1 VRRDRTAP
9 TIPFLGRDPEGV
21 VHEPEMVNPM
31 ARRDEL
37 VNVTDI
43 NIEEEMRE
51 SFMTFAMS
59 VIIARALPDV
69 RDGLKPAQRRILY
82 AMHDLNLTPGAQ
94 FRKCAKIA
102 GDTSGN
108 YHPHGQEVVYP
119 TLARLAQEWN
129 MRYALVDG
137 HGNFGSVDGDPP
149 AAMRYTEARM
159 SVFGA
164 EMLADIDQD
173 TVDFIQNYDQTR
185 TEPTV
190 LPGSFPNLL
199 CNGGSGIAVGMATN
213 LPPHNLGEVVD
224 ACALLID
231 DPEATL
237 DEIMKVLPGPDFPT
251 GALILGT
258 SGIREAYEKGRGSI
272 RMQARAVIE
281 PMDGGKSAILITE
294 LPYQVNKA
302 TLVEQ
307 IAGLVNE
314 KRIEGIS
321 GLRDESD
328 RKGMRIVVELKREAN
343 SHVVLNQLYKH
354 TRMRSGFPVNAVG
367 LIPEFAAARTDEA
380 VPLVPRTLGIKE
392 LISHFLDHRREVVVL
407 RCQYQLDRAQ
417 ARAHILEGY
426 RIALKNLD
434 AVIKIIRQAESP
446 PAAREK
452 LMKRF
457 KLSERQAQAILE
469 LMLQRLTSLERQ
481 KIDEE
486 YREVIKTIGRLED
499 ILGKRLSD
507 LVGADERLTATREWL
522 RKHPWQP
529 RKVMQIVKNEL
540 QDLKAKRGDER
551 RTEIRL
557 EEAQDISVED
567 LIAEEDMVVTMTRDG
582 YVKRLPVATYRTQGR
597 GGKGVTGLT
606 RKEEDVVDH
615 LFVASTHTT
624 ILFFTNRGKVYRLRA
639 HEIPQASRQARGT
652 AAVNLIQIDPGE
664 RVTTVRAVRQFPED
678 RFLFMATRRGV
689 VKKTRLSEYD
699 TRLKGGII
707 ALRLQKGDE
716 LEWVAETDGKQD
728 IALVTEKGQS
738 IRFSEDQV
746 RPMGRVAAGVRGI
759 RLRKGDSVIGMGVLR
774 KGADLLVAS
783 RLGYGK
789 RTALTEY
796 RRQGRGGSG
805 IKTLAITRRNGP
817 IVGMRIVD
825 EDDDLLIITTGGQII
840 RQRVRNIRRIGRST
854 QGVRLIR
861 LAKGDKVASIARV
874 VRQEE
879 G

>member
-1 VRRDRTAP
+1 MPRS
-9 TIPFLGRDPEGV
+9 PE
-21 VHEPEMVNPM
+21 
-31 ARRDEL
+31 ATR
-37 VNVTDI
+37 VTDI
-43 NIEEEMRE
+43 DIEEEMRD

-94 FRKCAKIA
+94 HRKCAKIA

-119 TLARLAQEWN
+119 TLARLAQDWS
-129 MRYALVDG
+129 MRYPLVDG

-159 SVFGA
+159 SAYGA
-164 EMLADIDQD
+164 EMLADIERE
-173 TVDFIQNYDQTR
+173 TVDFVPNYDQTR
-185 TEPTV
+185 HEPTV
-190 LPGSFPNLL
+190 LPGRLPNLL

-224 ACALLID
+224 ACALLVD
-231 DPEATL
+231 DPDATTA
-237 DEIMKVLPGPDFPT
+237 DIIKVLPGPDFPT
-251 GALILGT
+251 GGLILGI
-258 SGIREAYEKGRGSI
+258 SGIRQAYETGRGSI
-272 RMQARAVIE
+272 TMQARATIE
-281 PMDGGKSAILITE
+281 PLAGSRSAILITE

-302 TLVEQ
+302 QLVEQ
-307 IAGLVNE
+307 IAELVNN
-314 KRIEGIS
+314 KRIDGIS

-328 RKGMRIVVELKREAN
+328 RKGMRVVLELKREAN
-343 SHVVLNQLYKH
+343 PHVVLNALYKH
-354 TRMRSGFPVNAVG
+354 TRMRAGFPVNAVA
-367 LIPEFAAARTDEA
+367 LIPDYSAQQPGEP
-380 VPLVPRTLGIKE
+380 VPLVPRTMGIKD
-392 LISHFLDHRREVVVL
+392 LIAHFLDHRRQVVVL
-407 RCQYQLDRAQ
+407 RCQHDLARAQ

-434 AVIKIIRQAESP
+434 AIIKLIRQAAGP
-446 PAAREK
+446 PEARDK

-469 LMLQRLTSLERQ
+469 LMLQRLTSLERK

-486 YREVIKTIGRLED
+486 YKDVIKTIGRLED

-507 LVGADERLTATREWL
+507 LVDNEDRVRATREWL
-522 RKHPWQP
+522 RKHPNQP
-529 RKVMQIVKNEL
+529 RKVMQIVKQEL
-540 QDLKAKRGDER
+540 LALKEKRADPR
-551 RTEIRL
+551 RTEIRPQD
-557 EEAQDISVED
+557 AQDISIED
-567 LIAEEDMVVTMTRDG
+567 LIAEEEMVITMTRDG
-582 YVKRLPVATYRTQGR
+582 YIKRLPVATYRAQGR

-652 AAVNLIQIDPGE
+652 AVINLIAIDQGE
-664 RVTTVRAVRQFPED
+664 RVTAARAVRDFRKD
-678 RFLFMATRRGV
+678 RFLFMATRQGT

-716 LEWVAETDGKQD
+716 LEWVADTEGKRD
-728 IALVTEKGQS
+728 IVLVTERGQS
-738 IRFSEDQV
+738 IRFPEKQA
-746 RPMGRVAAGVRGI
+746 RPIGRTAAGVRGI
-759 RLRKGDSVIGMGVLR
+759 RLRKGDSVIGMGVVR
-774 KGADLLVAS
+774 KGADLLVAT
-783 RLGYGK
+783 RNGYGK

-796 RRQGRGGSG
+796 RPQTRGGLG
-805 IKTLAITRRNGP
+805 LKTMNVTKRNGP

-825 EDDDLLIITTGGQII
+825 EDDDLLLITTGGHII
-840 RQRVRNIRRIGRST
+840 RQRVAQSRRIGRST

-861 LAKGDKVASIARV
+861 LGKGDKVASIARV

-879 G
+879 

>member
-1 VRRDRTAP
+1 
-9 TIPFLGRDPEGV
+9 
-21 VHEPEMVNPM
+21 M
-31 ARRDEL
+31 AKAKPKEII
-37 VNVTDI
+37 NVTDI
-43 NIEEEMRE
+43 DIEDEMRE

-69 RDGLKPAQRRILY
+69 RDGMKPAQRRILY

-129 MRYALVDG
+129 MRYCLVDG

-159 SVFGA
+159 SAFGA
-164 EMLADIDQD
+164 EMLADIDQE
-173 TVDFIQNYDQTR
+173 TVDFVQNYDQTR

-190 LPGSFPNLL
+190 LPGGFPNLL

-231 DPEATL
+231 DPDATL

-258 SGIREAYEKGRGSI
+258 SGIREAYESGRGSI

-307 IAGLVNE
+307 IASLVTD
-314 KRIEGIS
+314 KKVEGIT

-328 RKGMRIVVELKREAN
+328 RKGMRIVIELKRETN
-343 SHVVLNQLYKH
+343 PHIVLNQLYKH
-354 TRMRSGFPVNAVG
+354 TRMRSSFPVNAVG
-367 LIPEFAAARTDEA
+367 LIPEFSAAMTAEG
-380 VPLVPRTLGIKE
+380 VPLVPRTLGIKD
-392 LISHFLDHRREVVVL
+392 LITHFLDHRREVVVF
-407 RCQYQLDRAQ
+407 RSQHQLARAQ

-434 AVIKIIRQAESP
+434 DVIKIIRQAENP
-446 PAAREK
+446 PAARDK
-452 LMKRF
+452 LMTRF

-469 LMLQRLTSLERQ
+469 LMLQRLTSLERE

-486 YREVIKTIGRLED
+486 YREIIKTIGRLED

-507 LVGADERLTATREWL
+507 LVGEEEARQLTREWL

-529 RKVMQIVKNEL
+529 RKVMQIVKSEL
-540 QDLKAKRGDER
+540 VDLAKKRGDER
-551 RTEIRL
+551 RTEIRQ
-557 EEAQDISVED
+557 EEADDISIED
-567 LIAEEDMVVTMTRDG
+567 LIAEEDMVITMTRDG
-582 YVKRLPVATYRTQGR
+582 YIKRLPVATYRTQGR

-606 RKEEDVVDH
+606 RKEEDAVDH
-615 LFVASTHTT
+615 LSVASTHTY
-624 ILFFTNRGKVYRLRA
+624 ILFFTNLGKVYRLRV
-639 HEIPQASRQARGT
+639 HEIPLAGRQARGT
-652 AAVNLIQIDPGE
+652 AVVNLIAIDPGE
-664 RVTTVRAVRQFPED
+664 RVTAVRAVKEFPED
-678 RFLFMATRRGV
+678 RFLFMATRQGV
-689 VKKTRLSEYD
+689 VKKTRLSEYE
-699 TRLKGGII
+699 TRIKGGLI
-707 ALRLQKGDE
+707 ALKLRKGDE
-716 LEWVAETDGKQD
+716 LEWVAETDGKRD
-728 IALVTEKGQS
+728 IMLATVKGQS
-738 IRFSEDQV
+738 IRFSEKQA
-746 RPMGRVAAGVRGI
+746 RPMGRPAAGVRGI
-759 RLRKGDSVIGMGVLR
+759 RLRKGDAVVGMGVVR
-774 KGADLLVAS
+774 KDADLLVAS
-783 RLGYGK
+783 EKGYGK

-796 RRQGRGGSG
+796 RAQTRGGIG
-805 IKTLAITRRNGP
+805 IKTMNVTSRNGP

-825 EDDDLLIITTGGQII
+825 QDDDLLIITTGGQII
-840 RQRVRNIRRIGRST
+840 RQGISNLRRIGRST

-861 LAKGDKVASIARV
+861 LEKGDHIANIARV
-874 VRQEE
+874 VRREVGGE
-879 G
+879 

>member
-1 VRRDRTAP
+1 
-9 TIPFLGRDPEGV
+9 
-21 VHEPEMVNPM
+21 M
-31 ARRDEL
+31 AKPKEAIR
-37 VNVTDI
+37 VTDI
-43 NIEEEMRE
+43 DIEEEMRE

-69 RDGLKPAQRRILY
+69 RDGLKPAQRCILY

-94 FRKCAKIA
+94 HRKCAKIA

-119 TLARLAQEWN
+119 TLARMAQDWN
-129 MRYALVDG
+129 MRYLLVDG

-159 SVFGA
+159 SDYGA
-164 EMLADIDQD
+164 EMLADIERD
-173 TVDFIQNYDQTR
+173 TVDFVQNYDQTR

-190 LPGSFPNLL
+190 LPGRFPNLL

-224 ACALLID
+224 GCVLLID
-231 DPEATL
+231 DPDADL
-237 DEIMKVLPGPDFPT
+237 DAIMKVLPGPDFPT
-251 GALILGT
+251 GGLILGT
-258 SGIREAYEKGRGSI
+258 SGIRQAYESGRGSI
-272 RMQARAVIE
+272 TMQARAVIE
-281 PMDGGKSAILITE
+281 PMDGSRNAILVTE

-302 TLVEQ
+302 NLVEQ
-307 IAGLVNE
+307 IAELVNN

-321 GLRDESD
+321 SLRDESD
-328 RKGMRIVVELKREAN
+328 RKGMRVVVELKREAN
-343 SHVVLNQLYKH
+343 AHVVLNALYKH
-354 TRMRSGFPVNAVG
+354 TRMRTSFPVNAVA
-367 LIPEFAAARTDEA
+367 LIPEYAGQQPGEP
-380 VPLVPRTLGIKE
+380 VPLVPRTMGIE
-392 LISHFLDHRREVVVL
+392 NLITHFLDHRREVVVL
-407 RCQYQLDRAQ
+407 RSQHDLVRAQ

-434 AVIKIIRQAESP
+434 EIIKIIRQAAGP
-446 PAAREK
+446 PEARDK

-469 LMLQRLTSLERQ
+469 LMLQRLTSLERK

-486 YREVIKTIGRLED
+486 YKEVIKTIGRLED
-499 ILGKRLSD
+499 ILGKRLSA
-507 LVGADERLTATREWL
+507 LVGGEDRLMATREWL
-522 RKHPWQP
+522 RKHPSQP
-529 RKVMQIVKNEL
+529 RKVMQIVKQEL
-540 QDLKAKRGDER
+540 LALKEKRADPR
-551 RTEIRL
+551 RTEIRP
-557 EEAQDISVED
+557 EDAADISVED

-582 YVKRLPVATYRTQGR
+582 YIKRLPVATYRTQGR

-652 AAVNLIQIDPGE
+652 AVINLIAIDQGE
-664 RVTTVRAVRQFPED
+664 RVTAARAVREFGED
-678 RFLFMATRRGV
+678 RFLFMATRQGT
-689 VKKTRLSEYD
+689 VKKTHLSDYD
-699 TRLKGGII
+699 TRVKGGLI
-707 ALRLQKGDE
+707 ALRLHKDDE
-716 LEWVAETDGKQD
+716 LEWVAETDGNRD
-728 IALVTEKGQS
+728 IVLVTEQGQS
-738 IRFSEDQV
+738 IRFAEKQT
-746 RPMGRVAAGVRGI
+746 RPMGRPAAGVRGI
-759 RLRKGDSVIGMGVLR
+759 RLRKNDSVVGMGVVR

-783 RLGYGK
+783 RNGYGK
-789 RTALTEY
+789 RTTLGEY
-796 RRQGRGGSG
+796 RPQTRGGIG
-805 IKTLAITRRNGP
+805 LKTMNVSKRNGP

-825 EDDDLLIITTGGQII
+825 EDDDLLIITTSGTII
-840 RQRVRNIRRIGRST
+840 RQLVRNIRSIGRST

-861 LAKGDKVASIARV
+861 LDKGDKVASIARV

-879 G
+879 E

>member
-1 VRRDRTAP
+1 MPRS
-9 TIPFLGRDPEGV
+9 PEV
-21 VHEPEMVNPM
+21 T
-31 ARRDEL
+31 R
-37 VNVTDI
+37 VTDI
-43 NIEEEMRE
+43 DIEEEMRD

-94 FRKCAKIA
+94 HRKCAKIA

-119 TLARLAQEWN
+119 TLARLAQDWS
-129 MRYALVDG
+129 MRYPLVDG

-159 SVFGA
+159 SAYGA
-164 EMLADIDQD
+164 EMLADIERE
-173 TVDFIQNYDQTR
+173 TVDFVPNYDQTR
-185 TEPTV
+185 HEPTV
-190 LPGSFPNLL
+190 LPGRLPNLL

-224 ACALLID
+224 ACALLVD
-231 DPEATL
+231 DPDATTA
-237 DEIMKVLPGPDFPT
+237 DIIKVLPGPDFPT
-251 GALILGT
+251 GGLILGI
-258 SGIREAYEKGRGSI
+258 SGIRQAYETGRGSI
-272 RMQARAVIE
+272 TMQARATIE
-281 PMDGGKSAILITE
+281 PLAGSRSAILITE

-302 TLVEQ
+302 QLVEQ
-307 IAGLVNE
+307 IAELVNN
-314 KRIEGIS
+314 KRIDGIS

-328 RKGMRIVVELKREAN
+328 RKGMRVVLELKREAN
-343 SHVVLNQLYKH
+343 PHVVLNALYKH
-354 TRMRSGFPVNAVG
+354 TRMRAGFPVNAVA
-367 LIPEFAAARTDEA
+367 LIPDYSAQQPGEP
-380 VPLVPRTLGIKE
+380 VPLVPRTMGIKD
-392 LISHFLDHRREVVVL
+392 LIAHFLDHRRQVVVL
-407 RCQYQLDRAQ
+407 RSQHDLARAQ

-434 AVIKIIRQAESP
+434 AIIKLIRQAAGP
-446 PAAREK
+446 PEARDK

-469 LMLQRLTSLERQ
+469 LMLQRLTSLERK

-486 YREVIKTIGRLED
+486 YKDVIKTIGRLED

-507 LVGADERLTATREWL
+507 LVDNEDRVRATREWL
-522 RKHPWQP
+522 RKHPNQP
-529 RKVMQIVKNEL
+529 RKVMQIVKQEL
-540 QDLKAKRGDER
+540 LALKEKRADPR
-551 RTEIRL
+551 RTEIRPQD
-557 EEAQDISVED
+557 AQDISIED
-567 LIAEEDMVVTMTRDG
+567 LIAEEEMVITMTRDG
-582 YVKRLPVATYRTQGR
+582 YIKRLPVATYRAQGR

-652 AAVNLIQIDPGE
+652 AVINLIAIDQGE
-664 RVTTVRAVRQFPED
+664 RVTAARAVRDFRKD
-678 RFLFMATRRGV
+678 RFLFMATRQGT

-716 LEWVAETDGKQD
+716 LEWVADTEGKRD
-728 IALVTEKGQS
+728 IVLVTERGQS
-738 IRFSEDQV
+738 IRFPEKQA
-746 RPMGRVAAGVRGI
+746 RPIGRTAAGVRGI
-759 RLRKGDSVIGMGVLR
+759 RLRKGDSVIGMGVVR
-774 KGADLLVAS
+774 KGADLLVAT
-783 RLGYGK
+783 RNGYGK

-796 RRQGRGGSG
+796 RPQTRGGLG
-805 IKTLAITRRNGP
+805 LKTMNVTKRNGP

-825 EDDDLLIITTGGQII
+825 EDDDLLLITTGGHII
-840 RQRVRNIRRIGRST
+840 RQRVAQSRRIGRST

-861 LAKGDKVASIARV
+861 LGKGDKVASIARV

-879 G
+879 